1 MFIRKCYWN
10 VIYYYGNVTIFAGK
24 DNRMKVAR
32 IKIIAIVGLIAVLLL
47 QMVWLDNT
55 YSIIKK
61 NIVDDGNRLFEIAI
75 ADAASLNFSK
85 LPKGVKVFGAPRNS
99 ENKHLPESTY
109 LVESFLEYNLET
121 SISHIDSIFRMLLN
135 QKNIDVELYINRIL
149 TKNNSIIETTRSSPI
164 SILGVVKTH
173 MIPFRLD
180 ESQSV
185 QALIVNPYWAIF
197 ERMGLLM
204 LATAIMM
211 IMVITCIIYQI
222 KIIIRQDKIAKVRE
236 DFSYAM
242 IHDMKTP
249 LSSIL
254 ACTSLLHTGKMDDL
268 PELKEK
274 YFRIVEDES
283 GHLLSLTNKVL
294 TLSKL
299 ESHKLKMTKTVFS
312 LELMIA
318 DLIEKFDAKAV
329 KPIRFTIHLQ
339 TKDVCAD
346 EEYLK
351 EAISNLIDNAI
362 KYSEGSVEID
372 ISSFSNAT
380 HTVIKVHDN
389 GIGISEKDQKRI
401 FEKFERASAFKRS
414 RLGKVAGF
422 GLGLNYV
429 YQVMDA
435 HEGSVTVNSIEK
447 EFSEFILYIPIKME
461 NYD

>member
-1 MFIRKCYWN
+1 MISNKKY
-10 VIYYYGNVTIFAGK
+10 
-24 DNRMKVAR
+24 
-32 IKIIAIVGLIAVLLL
+32 IIVFTIVGLIAILSLQTIWLFNTYALVKRNIYKECNEALGKALNEEAVIRFKQTPNRTEIYSPPIKQVGEIIPQFAYLSEGLSKLGFELSLNMVDTIVSIYLSESNIGSDFFVCIVNPQKDEQILQISKQQKLPFWGIIKSEIIPIRTDLSQGVQLVLL
-47 QMVWLDNT
+47 
-55 YSIIKK
+55 
-61 NIVDDGNRLFEIAI
+61 
-75 ADAASLNFSK
+75 
-85 LPKGVKVFGAPRNS
+85 
-99 ENKHLPESTY
+99 
-109 LVESFLEYNLET
+109 
-121 SISHIDSIFRMLLN
+121 
-135 QKNIDVELYINRIL
+135 
-149 TKNNSIIETTRSSPI
+149 
-164 SILGVVKTH
+164 
-173 MIPFRLD
+173 
-180 ESQSV
+180 
-185 QALIVNPYWAIF
+185 NPYWAIF

-329 KPIRFTIHLQ
+329 KPIRFTTHLE
-339 TKDVCAD
+339 TKEICAD

-435 HEGSVTVNSIEK
+435 HEGSVTVNSVEK

>member
-1 MFIRKCYWN
+1 
-10 VIYYYGNVTIFAGK
+10 
-24 DNRMKVAR
+24 MKVAHV
-32 IKIIAIVGLIAVLLL
+32 KIIAIAGLISVLLL
-47 QMVWLDNT
+47 QMAWLNNT

-61 NIVDDGNRLFEIAI
+61 NVVDEGNRLFEKAV
-75 ADAASLNFSK
+75 ADAASLNFNK
-85 LPKGVKVFGAPRNS
+85 LPKGTQVFGAPRNS
-99 ENKHLPESTY
+99 KNKHLPESTY
-109 LVESFLEYNLET
+109 LIESFLEYNLET
-121 SISHIDSIFRMLLN
+121 KISQIDSIFKVLLN
-135 QKNIDVELYINRIL
+135 QKNIDANLYINRIL
-149 TKNNSIIETTRSSPI
+149 TKDNSIVETTRTSSTTV
-164 SILGVVKTH
+164 LGVIKTQT
-173 MIPFRLD
+173 IPFRLD

-185 QALIVNPYWAIF
+185 QAIIINPYWTIF
-197 ERMGLLM
+197 KRMGLLM
-204 LATAIMM
+204 IATAIMM

-222 KIIIRQDKIAKVRE
+222 KIIIRQDKIAKIRE

-254 ACTSLLHTGKMDDL
+254 ACTSLLHSGKMDNL

-274 YFRIVEDES
+274 YFCIVEDEG
-283 GHLLSLTNKVL
+283 GHLLNLANKVL

-299 ESHKLKMTKTVFS
+299 ENHKLEMSRTVFP
-312 LELMIA
+312 LEPMVV
-318 DLIEKFDAKAV
+318 DLIEKFTAKTA
-329 KPIRFTIHLQ
+329 KPVHFTTHLQ
-339 TKDVCAD
+339 AKEVCAD

-362 KYSEGSVEID
+362 KYSEELVEID
-372 ISSFSNAT
+372 ISSLSNAT
-380 HTVIKVHDN
+380 HTLIKVHDN
-389 GIGISEKDQKRI
+389 GIGISEKDRKHI

-435 HEGSVTVNSIEK
+435 HEGSVTVNSVEK
-447 EFSEFILYIPIKME
+447 EFSEFILYIPIKTE

>member
-1 MFIRKCYWN
+1 
-10 VIYYYGNVTIFAGK
+10 
-24 DNRMKVAR
+24 MKVAR

-135 QKNIDVELYINRIL
+135 QKNIDVELYVNRIL

-164 SILGVVKTH
+164 SILGVIKTH

-185 QALIVNPYWAIF
+185 QALIVNPYWTIF
-197 ERMGLLM
+197 KRMGLLM
-204 LATAIMM
+204 IATAIMM

-254 ACTSLLHTGKMDDL
+254 ACTSLLHSGKMDNL
-268 PELKEK
+268 PKLKEK
-274 YFRIVEDES
+274 YFCIVEDEG
-283 GHLLSLTNKVL
+283 GHLLNLANKVL

-299 ESHKLKMTKTVFS
+299 ESHKLEIAKTVFP
-312 LELMIA
+312 LEPMIA
-318 DLIEKFDAKAV
+318 DLIEKFTVKSAKPV
-329 KPIRFTIHLQ
+329 HFTTHLQ
-339 TKDVCAD
+339 AKEVCAD

-351 EAISNLIDNAI
+351 EALSNLIDNAI
-362 KYSEGSVEID
+362 KYSEESVAID
-372 ISSFSNAT
+372 ISSLSNAT
-380 HTVIKVHDN
+380 HTLIKVHDN
-389 GIGISEKDQKRI
+389 GIGISEKDRKHI

-435 HEGSVTVNSIEK
+435 HEGSVTVNSVEK
-447 EFSEFILYIPIKME
+447 EFSEFILYIPIKTE